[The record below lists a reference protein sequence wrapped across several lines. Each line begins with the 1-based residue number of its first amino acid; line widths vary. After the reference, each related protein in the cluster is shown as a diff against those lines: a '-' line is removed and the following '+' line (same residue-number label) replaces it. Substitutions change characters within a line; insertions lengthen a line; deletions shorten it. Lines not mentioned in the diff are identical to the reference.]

1 VTDFEIALEQ
11 PSLAYMEE
19 IPLPDPAPFHPAQ
32 RSDAADGWSLART
45 DYLRQR
51 WDEGAT
57 GQQISDELG
66 GVSRSAVLGKV
77 RKLGLLRGK
86 GSKRGRP
93 ALSVA
98 QAQESA
104 AAYASKRGNR
114 HTRKAYAALGD
125 DTSFSRFVKLKGVE
139 RKQEPKQLAFDARH
153 PAFIEGRSIFSRK
166 GVRKPADIKNLLVSG
181 HSNVKIGND
190 VRVGLFKGYRIFTLT
205 LQERATCP
213 RSCLNWTTC
222 YGNNMPYA
230 SRVDHTDKVEFERRL
245 ETEVET
251 LLRKPWPGILVRLH
265 ALGDFFSVDYVNF
278 WILMLHRYPRLAVY
292 GYTARN
298 RELDPIGRAVAA
310 GKARH
315 GRRFAI
321 RWSDGGGELDC
332 TVSILTKDQRPP
344 RTFVCPEQTGKVD
357 GCGKCGA
364 CWTIE
369 KNVAF
374 LIH

>member
-1 VTDFEIALEQ
+1 LWSTNVTDFEIALEQ

-57 GQQISDELG
+57 GQQISVELG

-77 RKLGLLRGK
+77 RKLGLRGK

-265 ALGDFFSVDYVNF
+265 ALGDFFSACPTSRRARGRTQRDHDCDGRQVDG
-278 WILMLHRYPRLAVY
+278 RR
-292 GYTARN
+292 
-298 RELDPIGRAVAA
+298 RELDGRSWDRPTYLSQGRLPRRRAA
-310 GKARH
+310 LWVV
-315 GRRFAI
+315 RRFV
-321 RWSDGGGELDC
+321 RGESDRRLAQC
-332 TVSILTKDQRPP
+332 RS
-344 RTFVCPEQTGKVD
+344 
-357 GCGKCGA
+357 
-364 CWTIE
+364 
-369 KNVAF
+369 
-374 LIH
+374 